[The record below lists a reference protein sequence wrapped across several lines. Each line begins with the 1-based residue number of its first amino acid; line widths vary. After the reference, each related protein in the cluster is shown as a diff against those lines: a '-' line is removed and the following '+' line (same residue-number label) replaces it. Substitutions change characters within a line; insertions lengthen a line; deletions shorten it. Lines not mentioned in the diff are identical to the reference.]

1 VAGVGSPSRQ
11 FYTPGAFGSRVAGCK
26 EKSGVS
32 AGSRGFDRRAFVQL
46 AATFGLSLTVPA
58 LAAKSPATSPTSDEW
73 TLIGEVSELIIP
85 TTDSGGALAAGVP
98 AFVKMMLSDWFSQAE
113 RENFMAGMQE
123 FSAGA
128 LKKYDKKFQELTAS
142 QKNQYFG
149 ELLTMAEG
157 GETPPRTPF
166 VVLMKRLTI
175 FGYYTSELGA
185 TTELHQQI
193 AAAKYEPAAVIK
205 PGDRA
210 DSGIPG
216 AMYWFNAS

>member
-1 VAGVGSPSRQ
+1 MK
-11 FYTPGAFGSRVAGCK
+11 RVPESLVLGRH
-26 EKSGVS
+26 SL
-32 AGSRGFDRRAFVQL
+32 DRRAFVQL
-46 AATFGLSLTVPA
+46 ATTFGLSLTVPG
-58 LAAKSPATSPTSDEW
+58 LAAKSPNTPLTADDW

-85 TTDSGGALAAGVP
+85 TTDTGGALAAGVP
-98 AFVKMMLSDWFSQAE
+98 DFVKMMLSNWFSEAE
-113 RENFMAGMQE
+113 RENFIAGMHE

-128 LKKYDKKFQELTAS
+128 FKKYGKKFGELPAS
-142 QKNQYFG
+142 QKDQYFG
-149 ELLTMAEG
+149 ELLATAEG
-157 GETPPRTPF
+157 GATAPRTPF

-185 TTELHQQI
+185 TTELHQQV
-193 AAAKYEPAAVIK
+193 AAARYEPAAVVK

>member
-1 VAGVGSPSRQ
+1 MN
-11 FYTPGAFGSRVAGCK
+11 RVP
-26 EKSGVS
+26 ESLN
-32 AGSRGFDRRAFVQL
+32 RRDVLQL
-46 AATFGLSLTVPA
+46 ATMFGLSLTIPSLDAKAPA
-58 LAAKSPATSPTSDEW
+58 APLTADEL

-85 TTDSGGALAAGVP
+85 TTDTGGARAAGVP
-98 AFVKMMLSDWFSQAE
+98 QFVKMMLSDWFSEAE
-113 RENFMAGMQE
+113 RENFISGMHE
-123 FSAGA
+123 FLAGA
-128 LKKYDKKFQELTAS
+128 TRKYGKKFGELPAS
-142 QKNQYFG
+142 QKDQYFG
-149 ELLTMAEG
+149 ELLAKAEAAPTS
-157 GETPPRTPF
+157 TPHSPF

-193 AAAKYEPAAVIK
+193 AAARYEPAAVVK

>member
-1 VAGVGSPSRQ
+1 MKEVTESLV
-11 FYTPGAFGSRVAGCK
+11 PGRHSL
-26 EKSGVS
+26 
-32 AGSRGFDRRAFVQL
+32 DRRAFVQL
-46 AATFGLSLTVPA
+46 ATTFGLSLTVPG
-58 LAAKSPATSPTSDEW
+58 LAAKSPALTTDEW

-85 TTDSGGALAAGVP
+85 TTDTGGALAAGVP
-98 AFVKMMLSDWFSQAE
+98 DFVKMMLSEWFSAAE
-113 RENFMAGMQE
+113 RENFIAGLHE

-128 LKKYDKKFQELTAS
+128 SRKYGKKFVELTAS

-149 ELLTMAEG
+149 ELLATSEG
-157 GETPPRTPF
+157 AATAPRTPF

-193 AAAKYEPAAVIK
+193 AAAQYEPAAVVK

-210 DSGIPG
+210 DSGLPG

>member
-1 VAGVGSPSRQ
+1 MKREPESPV
-11 FYTPGAFGSRVAGCK
+11 PGRHSL
-26 EKSGVS
+26 
-32 AGSRGFDRRAFVQL
+32 DRRAFVQL
-46 AATFGLSLTVPA
+46 ATTFGLSLTVPD
-58 LAAKSPATSPTSDEW
+58 LAAKSSALTTDEW

-85 TTDSGGALAAGVP
+85 TTDTGGALAAGVP
-98 AFVKMMLSDWFSQAE
+98 AFVKLMLSDWFNEAE
-113 RENFMAGMQE
+113 RENFIAGMRE

-128 LKKYDKKFQELTAS
+128 LKKYGKKFGELS
-142 QKNQYFG
+142 VRQKDQYFG
-149 ELLTMAEG
+149 ELLATAEG
-157 GETPPRTPF
+157 GATAPRTPF

-185 TTELHQQI
+185 TIELRQQM
-193 AAAKYEPAAVIK
+193 ATAKYEPAAAVK

>member
-1 VAGVGSPSRQ
+1 MKRVPESLL
-11 FYTPGAFGSRVAGCK
+11 PGRHSL
-26 EKSGVS
+26 
-32 AGSRGFDRRAFVQL
+32 DRRAFVQL
-46 AATFGLSLTVPA
+46 ATTFGLSLTVPG
-58 LAAKSPATSPTSDEW
+58 LAAKSPATTPLTADEW

-98 AFVKMMLSDWFSQAE
+98 AFVRMMLSDWFSEAE
-113 RENFMAGMQE
+113 RENFISGMHE

-128 LKKYDKKFQELTAS
+128 SRKYGKNFGELTAS
-142 QKNQYFG
+142 HKDQYFG
-149 ELLTMAEG
+149 ELLAAAEG
-157 GETPPRTPF
+157 GESAPRAPF

-185 TTELHQQI
+185 TTELRQQM
-193 AAAKYEPAAVIK
+193 AAARYEPAAVVK

-216 AMYWFNAS
+216 AMYWFNAG

>member
-1 VAGVGSPSRQ
+1 MKKLPESLV
-11 FYTPGAFGSRVAGCK
+11 PGRHSL
-26 EKSGVS
+26 
-32 AGSRGFDRRAFVQL
+32 DRRAFVQL

-58 LAAKSPATSPTSDEW
+58 LPAKSPAVPLTADEW
-73 TLIGEVSELIIP
+73 TLVGEVSELIIP

-98 AFVKMMLSDWFSQAE
+98 AFVKTMLSDWFTAE
-113 RENFMAGMQE
+113 QRENFIAGLRG

-128 LKKYDKKFQELTAS
+128 LKQHGKKFADLTATR
-142 QKNQYFG
+142 KDQYFG
-149 ELLTMAEG
+149 EQLAAAEG
-157 GETPPRTPF
+157 GAPAPRTPF

-185 TTELHQQI
+185 TTELHQRM
-193 AAAKYEPAAVIK
+193 AAAQYEPAATFK

-210 DSGIPG
+210 DSAILG

>member
-1 VAGVGSPSRQ
+1 MKPVPELLVAGRHSL
-11 FYTPGAFGSRVAGCK
+11 
-26 EKSGVS
+26 
-32 AGSRGFDRRAFVQL
+32 DRRAFVQL
-46 AATFGLSLTVPA
+46 ATTFGLSLSVPV
-58 LAAKSPATSPTSDEW
+58 LAAKSPAAPMTADEW

-85 TTDSGGALAAGVP
+85 TTDTGGALAAGVP
-98 AFVKMMLSDWFSQAE
+98 DFVKMMLADWFTAAE
-113 RENFMAGMQE
+113 RENFIAGMHE

-128 LKKYDKKFQELTAS
+128 STKYGKKFGELPAS

-149 ELLTMAEG
+149 ELLAAAEG
-157 GETPPRTPF
+157 GAAAPRAPF
-166 VVLMKRLTI
+166 VLLMKRLTI

-185 TTELHQQI
+185 TTELHQHI
-193 AAAKYEPAAVIK
+193 ATAKYEPAAVVK